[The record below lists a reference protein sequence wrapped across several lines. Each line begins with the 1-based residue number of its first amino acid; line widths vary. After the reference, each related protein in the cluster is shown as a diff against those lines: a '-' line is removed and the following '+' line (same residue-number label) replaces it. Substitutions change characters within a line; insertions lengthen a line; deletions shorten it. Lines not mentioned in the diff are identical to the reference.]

1 MNILRKNLLLV
12 ILGLVAFVIAG
23 SAFSPAGNLQKRNL
37 KVLPKNISNE
47 KLDSIMNSFEHAL
60 GVKCDFCHSK
70 TKNDPEKLEYE
81 SDDKPEKEIAR
92 RMMIM
97 TNEINKKYFNFNDT
111 PDSVIIQSVLCITC
125 HRGEPHPESK

>member
-1 MNILRKNLLLV
+1 MKILRNNFSLV
-12 ILGLVAFVIAG
+12 IMGLVAFVIAG
-23 SAFSPAGNLQKRNL
+23 SAFSPAGNFQERNL

-60 GVKCDFCHSK
+60 GVKCNFCHAK
-70 TKNDPEKLEYE
+70 TKNDPEKLEYA

-92 RMMIM
+92 KMMIM
-97 TNEINKKYFNFNDT
+97 TNDINKKYFNFNDT
-111 PDSVIIQSVLCITC
+111 EDPEIIQSVLCITC